1 MDRRE
6 QAQRVAEACIKR
18 LKERYPV
25 KSVALCGSLAG
36 EGPWHA
42 RSDIDLVVEG
52 LAPQD
57 YFAALTDLWELLPP
71 WLELDL
77 IPLENAP
84 PGLVR
89 RIRGEEK
96 MPEDP
101 KQALEVEMR
110 EQLESLERVVQRIQ
124 EYLPRAPA
132 QPPELELE
140 GVGKLVHDFY
150 NGVERIFERI
160 AARVDEDVPP
170 GPYWHTDLLQRM
182 EGTWGGKR
190 PPVIDHALAL
200 QLLEYLR
207 FRHLFRHTYGY
218 ELLWKHLQPL
228 AAGIPPIFEEL
239 RRKLQAFLS
248 GLSGPSQRG
257 Q

>member
-18 LKERYPV
+18 LKERFAV
-25 KSVALCGSLAG
+25 KSVSLCGSLAG
-36 EGPWHA
+36 EAPWHS

-52 LAPQD
+52 LAPED
-57 YFAALTDLWELLPP
+57 YITALTELWELLPP

-77 IPLENAP
+77 IRLENAP
-84 PGLVR
+84 PGLAR

-101 KQALEVEMR
+101 KQALAVEIR
-110 EQLESLERVVQRIQ
+110 DQLESLEQVVERIR
-124 EYLPRAPA
+124 EYLPRAPSE
-132 QPPELELE
+132 PPESE
-140 GVGKLVHDFY
+140 VAWMGKLAHDFY

-160 AARVDEDVPP
+160 TARIDEDVPP
-170 GPYWHTDLLQRM
+170 GPRWHTDLLQRM

-200 QLLEYLR
+200 RLLEYLR
-207 FRHLFRHTYGY
+207 FRHLFRYTYGY
-218 ELLWKHLQPL
+218 ELLWKHLHPL
-228 AAGIPPIFEEL
+228 AAGIPEIFEEL
-239 RRKLQAFLS
+239 SLKLQTFLS
-248 GLSGPSQRG
+248 GL
-257 Q
+257 